1 MHSRRSSAFEDVM
14 DLASKLPWPVSL
26 TLSAVAFI
34 ALTLIS
40 QHYLAA
46 TTVPPKPSDFATPV
60 VNAMYGQTASLARWV
75 ITPALMVGAFI
86 SWRKGRHRLELLS
99 AATVDSTAIE
109 RLSWQDF
116 ERLIG
121 QAYRQQGYSVTEL
134 GGQGPDG
141 GVDLILVREGRETL
155 VQCKQWRE
163 RRVGVRTI
171 RELHGI
177 MAQRHAAAGV
187 VVTLGGYTAEA
198 EAFAEKCGI
207 LLHDRKALTALL
219 RDVDSANSDL
229 QPTSPSPTTARAC
242 PRCGSTLIR
251 RTARRGPN
259 AGRAFLGCSR
269 YPACREIQSLD
280 A

>member
-1 MHSRRSSAFEDVM
+1 MYSRRSSVLEDAM

-34 ALTLIS
+34 GLTLIS

-46 TTVPPKPSDFATPV
+46 TTVPPKPSDFATPA
-60 VNAMYGQTASLARWV
+60 VNAMYGQIADLARWV
-75 ITPALMVGAFI
+75 ITPALLVGAFA
-86 SWRKGRHRLELLS
+86 SWRKGRHRFELVS
-99 AATVDSTAIE
+99 AASGDPTAIE

-121 QAYRQQGYSVTEL
+121 QAYREQGYAVTEL
-134 GGQGPDG
+134 GGEGPDG
-141 GVDLILVREGRETL
+141 GVDLILLREGRETL

-163 RRVGVRTI
+163 KLVGVRTI
-171 RELHGI
+171 RELRGI
-177 MAQRHAAAGV
+177 MAQRHARGGI

-207 LLHDRKALTALL
+207 LLLDRKALTALL
-219 RDVDSANSDL
+219 RNVASTNSNL
-229 QPTSPSPTTARAC
+229 QPASHSPTPARAC

-259 AGRAFLGCSR
+259 TGRAFLGCSR

>member
-1 MHSRRSSAFEDVM
+1 M
-14 DLASKLPWPVSL
+14 DLASNLPWLVSL
-26 TLSAVAFI
+26 TLSAVVFI

-46 TTVPPKPSDFATPV
+46 TTVPPKPSDLATQV

-75 ITPALMVGAFI
+75 ITPALLVGAFV
-86 SWRKGRHRLELLS
+86 SWRKGRHRFELIS
-99 AATVDSTAIE
+99 AATVDPTVIE

-121 QAYRQQGYSVTEL
+121 QAYREQGYSITEL

-163 RRVGVRTI
+163 NRVGVRTI

-177 MAQRHAAAGV
+177 MAQRHASAGI

-198 EAFAEKCGI
+198 KAFAEKCGI
-207 LLHDRKALTALL
+207 LLLDRKALTALL
-219 RDVDSANSDL
+219 RNVASLNSDL
-229 QPTSPSPTTARAC
+229 QPTLHSPTTARAC

-259 AGRAFLGCSR
+259 TGRAFLGCSR